1 MRLNDVRL
9 STKIGA
15 MIGLAVLC
23 LTCTC
28 AASLVTS
35 YHRMVADRV
44 GKADAVVDMATALAA
59 SLEQQ
64 VQAGALTREAAMK
77 RFADTVSA
85 ERYDGDN
92 YLFAFHYDGTGVA
105 YPVHP
110 EFVGNRNGLA
120 LQDAR
125 GLRLIESVIRL
136 AQDRGAGELTYYFP
150 HAGQRD
156 AVRKISAVRGFA
168 PRQLAI
174 ASGIYMDDV
183 DHELWFAAGR
193 LAMVAVPLLLL
204 LVAAGVM
211 TYRSVVVGLAGL
223 SGAMRGLAGGD
234 LDLPVPGAE
243 RRDEVG
249 QMAGAV
255 EVFRRGMAEAQRLAA
270 ERRAE
275 DAGKA
280 ARAERLE
287 GLTSELEAQLGQL
300 AGSLSGNATVLEA
313 TARGM
318 SDTALNANRQTASV
332 TVAAQQASANV
343 QTVAAAAEQLSA
355 SIGEISRQVAQSSD
369 IAGKA
374 TENARRTD
382 RVVQAL
388 SDGAGKIGEVVGLIT
403 SIAGQTNLLALN
415 ATNRGGT
422 GRRRRQGLRR
432 GGERGEE
439 PGQPDREGHRGDR
452 RADQPDPARHRRGGG
467 GDPRDRRGDR
477 RDGPDFRLDRR
488 RGAAAGQRHRGDR
501 PQRPGGRHR
510 DRGGHGH
517 HRPGRPRRD
526 RDRIGGGAGA
536 RGRRSGG
543 RPGDAARAAVPPVHR
558 RHARGLICGGRRSGK

>member
-168 PRQLAI
+168 PWQLAI

-415 ATNRGGT
+415 ATIEAARAGDAGKGFAVVASEVKNLASQTAKATEEIGAQISQIQRATGEVVGAIREIGGVIDEMGRISGSIAAAVRQQGSATAEIARNVQGAAT
-422 GRRRRQGLRR
+422 GTEEVTGTIGRVDHAATETGL
-432 GGERGEE
+432 
-439 PGQPDREGHRGDR
+439 
-452 RADQPDPARHRRGGG
+452 
-467 GDPRDRRGDR
+467 
-477 RDGPDFRLDRR
+477 
-488 RGAAAGQRHRGDR
+488 AAGQVLEVAGQVAGQATQLE
-501 PQRPGGRHR
+501 QRF
-510 DRGGHGH
+510 
-517 HRPGRPRRD
+517 RRFIAD
-526 RDRIGGGAGA
+526 M
-536 RGRRSGG
+536 
-543 RPGDAARAAVPPVHR
+543 RAA
-558 RHARGLICGGRRSGK
+558 